1 MQLPL
6 LLAAYNWENILRK
19 FEDESFLIAF
29 ILCVVGI
36 SLTALAK
43 RISCALRHKDH
54 AEDGDGIVLTIKIIG
69 AIMIVAAAILVF
81 IQSV

>member
-6 LLAAYNWENILRK
+6 LLAFKWNHF
-19 FEDESFLIAF
+19 FEQFEEETFLIGF

-69 AIMIVAAAILVF
+69 AILIVVAAILFF
-81 IQSV
+81 IQPR